1 MIIYALLS
9 RVFGFGMVMTK
20 EESEIV
26 NETRHGNQY
35 IYEDLENVINIDS
48 AENPKL
54 TKYSFIATFEYGE
67 SAEGY
72 WSYECMTFQMEDCI
86 YCLKLIHSQYDFIFL
101 FDYSCG
107 HGRGKENGLNAN
119 RMNVVF
125 SDKQTKVHNTLINEE
140 AVYLGKFKG
149 SIRPVAVQ

>member
-35 IYEDLENVINIDS
+35 IDEDLENVINIDS

-54 TKYSFIATFEYGE
+54 TKYSFIATFKYGE

-72 WSYECMTFQMEDCI
+72 
-86 YCLKLIHSQYDFIFL
+86 
-101 FDYSCG
+101 
-107 HGRGKENGLNAN
+107 
-119 RMNVVF
+119 
-125 SDKQTKVHNTLINEE
+125 
-140 AVYLGKFKG
+140 
-149 SIRPVAVQ
+149 